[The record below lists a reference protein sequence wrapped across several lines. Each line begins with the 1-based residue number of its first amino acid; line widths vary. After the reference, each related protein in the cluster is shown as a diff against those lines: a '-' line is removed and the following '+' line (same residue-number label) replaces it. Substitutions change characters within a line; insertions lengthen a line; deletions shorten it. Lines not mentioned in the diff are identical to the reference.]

1 MAIIGFDDQVQ
12 RLEGEEKKLSNE
24 ETFKIIKSIDEA
36 RKNLYLSPERL
47 QKMEAT
53 YGVAIVHDFGDEYH
67 LTDEERE
74 AQNNYYKLFAR
85 LNKCKRKYRKINE
98 YVDCARISLQC
109 LQAVAD
115 NNSVYT
121 PDEFMTLVMKEK
133 INVTGWFYPKYN
145 GRDRKQLSW
154 EYITDFILSDAPSEE
169 LLKQKSSENDFLSE
183 EELEEEAKVLFDQDE
198 YARIFEEPDSDRV
211 FREEICPIDLDEI
224 ELDKDSSVAVYSDR
238 SETKEFLKAA
248 PELLILAKEIRR
260 EMKSSDQL
268 NRFVSDLRLE
278 DIETIA
284 AYDNKHNMVS
294 DSDLPVFKG
303 DITSSKD
310 YHKYIRALE
319 LYEKTQIKE
328 NYHGTMRTKEEIEE
342 LKLKDALDSAG
353 WNIRVLYDN
362 KLKEKRLKKAM
373 KADKEREKKLKEQ
386 LTKVQNRS
394 KRRMGIDIDD
404 DSSSKKNKNKKKKK
418 NKKKSE
424 DD

>member
-12 RLEGEEKKLSNE
+12 RPDGEEKKLSGE

-36 RKNLYLSPERL
+36 RKNLYLSPDRIA
-47 QKMEAT
+47 KMEAT

-109 LQAVAD
+109 LQSVAD
-115 NNSVYT
+115 NNTVYT
-121 PDEFMTLVMKEK
+121 ADEFMTMVLKEK
-133 INVTGWFYPKYN
+133 IIVTGWFYPKYN

-154 EYITDFILSDAPSEE
+154 EYISEFILSDRPSEE
-169 LLKQKSSENDFLSE
+169 LLKQKSYETEFLTE
-183 EELEEEAKVLFDQDE
+183 EELEEEAKILFDEEE
-198 YARIFEEPDSDRV
+198 YKKIFEEPDPEKV
-211 FREEICPIDLDEI
+211 FREEVHVIDLDEE
-224 ELDKDSSVAVYSDR
+224 ELDENSSIAVYADR
-238 SETKEFLKAA
+238 DETKELLKAA

-260 EMKSSDQL
+260 EMKSTEQL
-268 NRFVSDLRLE
+268 SRYVSDIRME
-278 DIETIA
+278 DIEAIEE
-284 AYDNKHNMVS
+284 YDNRRNIVS
-294 DSDLPVFKG
+294 DSDIPVFTG

-310 YHKYIRALE
+310 YHKYLRALQM
-319 LYEKTQIKE
+319 YEDTQIKE
-328 NYHGTMRTKEEIEE
+328 NYAGKMRTKEEIKE
-342 LKLKDALDSAG
+342 LQLKEALDSAG

-362 KLKEKRLKKAM
+362 QLREKKLKKAM
-373 KADKEREKKLKEQ
+373 KADKKREKKLKEQ

-404 DSSSKKNKNKKKKK
+404 DGSSKKKKKKKK
-418 NKKKSE
+418 NKIKME

>member
-12 RLEGEEKKLSNE
+12 RPDGEEKKLSGE
-24 ETFKIIKSIDEA
+24 ETFKIIKSIDDA
-36 RKNLYLSPERL
+36 RKNLYLSPERIA
-47 QKMEAT
+47 KMEAT

-115 NNSVYT
+115 NNTVYS
-121 PDEFMTLVMKEK
+121 PDEFMAMVMKGK
-133 INVTGWFYPKYN
+133 ILVNGWFYPKYN

-154 EYITDFILSDAPSEE
+154 DYITDFILGDTPSIE
-169 LLKQKSSENDFLSE
+169 LLKQKSSDNEFLTD
-183 EELEEEAKVLFDQDE
+183 EELEEEAKILFSEDE
-198 YARIFEEPDSDRV
+198 YKRIFEESDPDKV
-211 FREEICPIDLDEI
+211 FREEVHVIDLDE
-224 ELDKDSSVAVYSDR
+224 EKLDETSNIAVYSDR
-238 SETKEFLKAA
+238 SETKDFLKAA

-260 EMKSSDQL
+260 EMKSSEQL
-268 NRFVSDLRLE
+268 SRYVSDIRME
-278 DIETIA
+278 DIEAIEE
-284 AYDNKHNMVS
+284 YDNKRSLVS
-294 DSDLPVFKG
+294 DSDIPKFTG
-303 DITSSKD
+303 DITNSKD
-310 YHKYIRALE
+310 YHKYLRALE
-319 LYEKTQIKE
+319 LYENTQIKE
-328 NYHGTMRTKEEIEE
+328 NYAGKMRTREEIKEIQ
-342 LKLKDALDSAG
+342 LKEALESAG

-362 KLKEKRLKKAM
+362 QLKEKRLKRAQ
-373 KADKEREKKLKEQ
+373 KADKKREKKLKEQ

-394 KRRMGIDIDD
+394 KRRMGMDIDD
-404 DSSSKKNKNKKKKK
+404 DYSIKKKNKKK

>member
-12 RLEGEEKKLSNE
+12 RPNGEEKKLSGE
-24 ETFKIIKSIDEA
+24 ETFKIIKSIDDA

-47 QKMEAT
+47 AKMEAT

-115 NNSVYT
+115 NNTVYT
-121 PDEFMTLVMKEK
+121 SDEFMTMVMKGK
-133 INVTGWFYPKYN
+133 IIVNGWFYPKYN

-154 EYITDFILSDAPSEE
+154 EYITEFILGDRPSEE
-169 LLKQKSSENDFLSE
+169 LLKQKSFDNEFLTE
-183 EELEEEAKVLFDQDE
+183 AELEEEAKILFDEDE
-198 YARIFEEPDSDRV
+198 YQKIFEEPDPEKI
-211 FREEICPIDLDEI
+211 FREEVHVIDLDEE
-224 ELDKDSSVAVYSDR
+224 ELDETSSIAVYADR
-238 SETKEFLKAA
+238 SETKELLKAA

-260 EMKSSDQL
+260 EMKSTEQL
-268 NRFVSDLRLE
+268 SRYVSDIRME
-278 DIETIA
+278 DIEAIEE
-284 AYDNKHNMVS
+284 YDNKRNIVS
-294 DSDLPVFKG
+294 DSDIPVFTG
-303 DITSSKD
+303 DITNSKD
-310 YHKYIRALE
+310 YHKYLRALK
-319 LYEKTQIKE
+319 LYEETQIKE
-328 NYHGTMRTKEEIEE
+328 NYAGKMRTQEEIKE
-342 LKLKDALDSAG
+342 LQLKDALDSAG

-362 KLKEKRLKKAM
+362 QLREKKLKRAM
-373 KADKEREKKLKEQ
+373 KADKKREKKLKEQ

-404 DSSSKKNKNKKKKK
+404 ESSMKKKKKKKK